1 MRLELGDFR
10 IRDLGNHDAQAL
22 VKYASDRR
30 VSIQL
35 RDLFPF
41 PYTAAS
47 AAGFLE
53 RVCGEQPRSSFAI
66 ATDAE
71 LIGGIGLHRC
81 DDVHRRSAEIGYWL
95 AVPFWGRGIATRAV
109 RAFADWAFAKHDL
122 VRLFA
127 GVFDTNP
134 ASARVLEKA
143 GFTLEGRLRLHVTKD
158 GRTFDELLYARLRA

>member
-1 MRLELGDFR
+1 MQLDLGDAR
-10 IRDLGNHDAQAL
+10 IRDLAAHDAPAL
-22 VKYASDRR
+22 VKYANDRR

-41 PYTAAS
+41 PYTAAD
-47 AAGFLE
+47 AAAFLE
-53 RVCGEQPRSSFAI
+53 RVGAEQPRSTFAI

-95 AVPFWGRGIATRAV
+95 AAPFWGRGIATRAV
-109 RAFADWAFAKHDL
+109 RALADWAFANHDL
-122 VRLFA
+122 LRLFA
-127 GVFDTNP
+127 GVFEGNR

-143 GFTLEGRLRLHVTKD
+143 GFTLEGRLRLHVTKA
-158 GRTFDELLYARLRA
+158 GRSFDELLYARLRA